1 MVTQILVKL
10 QSSACHSTTIKSSFW
25 TDPKGDSNTG
35 ILELYL
41 KIFPSDN
48 GQVCDSNLLK
58 FLMKTLFLSYLT
70 VRLWCMTLAFVV
82 QSEFP
87 RTTAKMLEHLIV
99 FSITGKLNTQTYAI
113 QLSESCHAY
122 THCQCVEQTHSGI
135 CHKETENP
143 ELSE

>member
-1 MVTQILVKL
+1 
-10 QSSACHSTTIKSSFW
+10 
-25 TDPKGDSNTG
+25 
-35 ILELYL
+35 
-41 KIFPSDN
+41 
-48 GQVCDSNLLK
+48 
-58 FLMKTLFLSYLT
+58 MKTLFLSYLT

-143 ELSE
+143 ELSEQTVLSWLEKLSDSDKNSFRSSKLQSCKHYVNIQQQNKTRGQWHLIG